1 MSEGTPV
8 EVIAVLGAGR
18 VGSTVARGA
27 IAAGYSVLVAG
38 SDAPENIGLTVDY
51 MIPGAQARWAA
62 DAVAEADLVILAVPF
77 GRFPSLPLAN
87 LGGKPVLDMM
97 NHWPPVD
104 GDVPH
109 IPLEAST
116 SEAVAA
122 AFPDLRLVKALNHIG
137 YHEIE
142 EDGRPSAAPDR
153 RGVAVSSDHDE
164 AARLVAELID
174 RLGFDPVLIGPLSRG
189 ILLEPGTAIFGA
201 HLGAPEIRELL
212 GARRED
218 HEAAA

>member
-1 MSEGTPV
+1 MSEGAPV
-8 EVIAVLGAGR
+8 EAIAVLGVGR
-18 VGSTVARGA
+18 VGSTVAR
-27 IAAGYSVLVAG
+27 
-38 SDAPENIGLTVDY
+38 
-51 MIPGAQARWAA
+51 
-62 DAVAEADLVILAVPF
+62 

-87 LGGKPVLDMM
+87 LGGKPVLDMV

-109 IPLEAST
+109 IPLDAST

-142 EDGRPSAAPDR
+142 EDSGPADAADR
-153 RGVAVSSDHDE
+153 RGVAVSSDHDD
-164 AARLVAELID
+164 AARLVAEVID

-201 HLGAPEIRELL
+201 HLGAAEIGELL

>member
-27 IAAGYSVLVAG
+27 VAAGYRVLVAG
-38 SDAPENIGLTVDY
+38 SGAPEQLGLTVDY

-87 LGGKPVLDMM
+87 LAGKPVLDMM

-104 GDVPH
+104 GAVPH
-109 IPLEAST
+109 IILDAST
-116 SEAVAA
+116 SEAVAS

-142 EDGRPSAAPDR
+142 EDSRAPGTPDR
-153 RGVAVSSDHDE
+153 RAVAVASDDDD
-164 AARLVAELID
+164 AARLVASVID

-189 ILLEPGTAIFGA
+189 ILLEPGTTIFGA
-201 HLGAPEIRELL
+201 HLGAEEVLELL
-212 GARRED
+212 DARRED
-218 HEAAA
+218 HGTAA